1 MCVKHFYNIFPFK
14 SSFTRYELIIF
25 SQNIFLSAYYIGV
38 KSQMHFRIR
47 IIVNN
52 NSLIINCSLN
62 YAFRCVT
69 QAFVLIYDFINA
81 GQGDIFKR

>member
-1 MCVKHFYNIFPFK
+1 
-14 SSFTRYELIIF
+14 
-25 SQNIFLSAYYIGV
+25 
-38 KSQMHFRIR
+38 MHFRIR

-62 YAFRCVT
+62 YAFRGVT